1 MRACVVFER
10 LGGFGFAL
18 YFLFVSAVSLAV
30 VNMAARLAGSA
41 VADLTFEKSAAKTS
55 RVTTGLEAQERA
67 AGWQSA
73 VIVLETPPVPDVSAA
88 ALAKGMD
95 AAEIR
100 ALPPDTKSNVG
111 SNFAPKLSQN
121 RLRNRRNIGS
131 TLRPRIAGWMKRIN
145 AKRGTTVADE
155 SPNSIILRSLRA
167 EM

>member
-10 LGGFGFAL
+10 LGGFGFAV
-18 YFLFVSAVSLAV
+18 YFLFVGAVSLAV

-41 VADLTFEKSAAKTS
+41 VADLTFEKSAPKTS
-55 RVTTGLEAQERA
+55 RVMTGLEAQERA

-95 AAEIR
+95 AAENR
-100 ALPPDTKSNVG
+100 SLPPDTKSN
-111 SNFAPKLSQN
+111 
-121 RLRNRRNIGS
+121 GS
-131 TLRPRIAGWMKRIN
+131 TLRARVAGWMKRTN
-145 AKRGTTVADE
+145 PKRVTTVADE
-155 SPNSIILRSLRA
+155 SPGSIILRSLRA